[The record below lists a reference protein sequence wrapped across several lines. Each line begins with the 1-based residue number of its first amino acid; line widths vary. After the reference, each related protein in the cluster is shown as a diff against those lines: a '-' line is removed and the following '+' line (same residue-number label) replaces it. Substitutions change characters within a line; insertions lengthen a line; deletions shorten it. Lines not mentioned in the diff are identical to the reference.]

1 MPIKDLLRN
10 GVVFYMRE
18 SKLYIGTSGFEYD
31 WNNFYKGAKDKF
43 KIIVKHLIPSK

>member
-31 WNNFYKGAKDKF
+31 WNNFYKGAKINLS
-43 KIIVKHLIPSK
+43 IIVKHLIPSK